1 MRTKPQRI
9 PWILTFVIAGA
20 AVVLR
25 YVQLLLFT
33 DSSTG
38 RVTAAGVPLTYGLYV
53 LLLCGGVCST
63 ICALHQR
70 QTAVA
75 VAADGGN
82 RRLSLVAYLVSA
94 AFFFDFIYRCFL
106 CYDLADDAVY
116 LQWNDLISGGL
127 TALFALL
134 SCAYYFIVGR
144 SYGGGQYDFRAFR
157 FFHFAPALWGL
168 CRLLTILAR
177 LVSVWADTQTV
188 CEVLFLVAL
197 LLFLLSFATAV
208 VTSRHAGRAVVFF
221 GLLTFVCS
229 CVLALP
235 GLPIL
240 FAGRLNAA
248 DGSVYFGP
256 ADLLLGVFALAFVQD
271 LRRRSA
277 AN

>member
-1 MRTKPQRI
+1 MRTKPQLI
-9 PWILTFVIAGA
+9 PWILTFAITGA

-25 YVQLLLFT
+25 FVQLLLFT

-38 RVTAAGVPLTYGLYV
+38 RVTAAGAPLTGTLYA
-53 LLLCGGVCST
+53 LLLCAGVCCT
-63 ICALHQR
+63 VCALHQSH
-70 QTAVA
+70 TAVA
-75 VAADGGN
+75 VAARGGG
-82 RRLSLVAYLVSA
+82 RVLSVAAYLVSV
-94 AFFFDFIYRCFL
+94 AFFIDFIFRCFL
-106 CYDLADDAVY
+106 CYDLAEDAVY
-116 LQWNDLISGGL
+116 LQWNDLVSGGL

-134 SCAYYFIVGR
+134 SCAYYFVVGR
-144 SYGGGQYDFRAFR
+144 SYGGGRYDFRAFR
-157 FFHFAPALWGL
+157 FFHFVPAVWGL

-177 LVSVWADTQTV
+177 LVSVWADAQTV

-208 VTSRHAGRAVVFF
+208 VTSRNAGRAVVFF

-229 CVLALP
+229 CTLALP
-235 GLPIL
+235 GVPALL
-240 FAGRLNAA
+240 TGGGDLT

-277 AN
+277 AD

>member
-1 MRTKPQRI
+1 MRTRPQLI
-9 PWILTFVIAGA
+9 PWILTFSITGA

-25 YVQLLLFT
+25 FVQLLLFT

-38 RVTAAGVPLTYGLYV
+38 RVTAAGAPLTYGLYV
-53 LLLCGGVCST
+53 LLLCAGVCCT
-63 ICALHQR
+63 VCALHQSH
-70 QTAVA
+70 TAVA

-144 SYGGGQYDFRAFR
+144 SYGGGRYDFRAFR

-221 GLLTFVCS
+221 GLLAFVCS

-256 ADLLLGVFALAFVQD
+256 SDLLLGVFALAFVQD